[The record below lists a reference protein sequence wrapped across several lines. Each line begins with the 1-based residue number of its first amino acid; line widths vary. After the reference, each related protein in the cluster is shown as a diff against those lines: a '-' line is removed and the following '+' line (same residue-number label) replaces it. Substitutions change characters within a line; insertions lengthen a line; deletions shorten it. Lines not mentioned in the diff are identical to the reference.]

1 MRNTIIMSA
10 LALCASILTAVQTV
24 ISFISGAGAC
34 FNDGCQVVEQLS
46 VLSPLVLN
54 LMGLIF
60 FQAVFWSLYF
70 KDRLTASRVDWPA
83 LLLICGLSFDAALM
97 AYQLFAARAFCAY
110 CALIFAV
117 VLLLNLLYSHR
128 QLALA
133 LVTAAGIMISFS
145 ILTFSPAVAYMPDV
159 SLKNAAYAKKSCSA
173 PSKEVHLIFSADCPH
188 CHTVLDALKNCNSC
202 EFYLNPIE
210 DITALELP
218 GVERSAGFSPQ
229 LNRLVLAVLGIDS
242 VPVLVVR
249 NDEGY
254 RFIKGAG
261 GILDYINLA
270 CFTQEENTLFEPS
283 FDIGEE
289 AFSPVSEDDGQCPVA
304 SDCLD
309 PLP

>member
-1 MRNTIIMSA
+1 MRNTIIMAA

-24 ISFISGAGAC
+24 ISLISGAGAC

-70 KDRLTASRVDWPA
+70 RDRMAASRVDWPG

-97 AYQLFAARAFCAY
+97 AYQLFAAHALCAY
-110 CALIFAV
+110 CVLVFAV
-117 VLLLNLLYSHR
+117 VLLLNLLYSRR
-128 QLALA
+128 QMALG
-133 LVTAAGIMISFS
+133 LVTAAGIMVSFS

-159 SLKNAAYAKKSCSA
+159 SLKNAAYGKKSCSA

-188 CHTVLDALKNCNSC
+188 CRAVLDALKNCNSC

-210 DITALELP
+210 DIAALELP
-218 GVERSAGFSPQ
+218 GIERSAGFSPQ
-229 LNRLVLAVLGIDS
+229 LNRLVLSVLGIDS

-249 NDEGY
+249 SDEGY

-261 GILDYINLA
+261 GILDYINQA
-270 CFTQEENTLFEPS
+270 CFTQEEITFFEPS
-283 FDIGEE
+283 LDIGAE
-289 AFSPVSEDDGQCPVA
+289 AFSPISEDDGQCSVA